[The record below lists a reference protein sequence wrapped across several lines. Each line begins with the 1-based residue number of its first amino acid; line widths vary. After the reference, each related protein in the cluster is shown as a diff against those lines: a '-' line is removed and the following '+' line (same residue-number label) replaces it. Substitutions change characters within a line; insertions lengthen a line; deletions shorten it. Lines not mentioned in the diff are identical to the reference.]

1 MQFSWATFFIEIVNF
16 LILVWIL
23 KRLLYVPIKKAIKLR
38 QQSIQESLD
47 KATKL
52 KHEAEY
58 LKTRYENRLND
69 WGKEKEEQKKE
80 LHQEMIEL
88 KKEEFVKLHEALDKE
103 KEKVET
109 ISKLHLK
116 KQMEMNLQESMR
128 LATNFSTKFL
138 KIFADIELEKKII
151 ETFVEN
157 LSQIPEEQYQSIK
170 SEIDNAPIIKIQSAF
185 PLNDKQKSYITDIF
199 QKRFGNNAICN
210 FNQRPDLLSG
220 LNVQIGSIVL
230 QANLRDELKFFS
242 EVAHGS
248 I

>member
-1 MQFSWATFFIEIVNF
+1 
-16 LILVWIL
+16 
-23 KRLLYVPIKKAIKLR
+23 
-38 QQSIQESLD
+38 
-47 KATKL
+47 
-52 KHEAEY
+52 
-58 LKTRYENRLND
+58 
-69 WGKEKEEQKKE
+69 
-80 LHQEMIEL
+80 MIEL

-116 KQMEMNLQESMR
+116 KQMEINLQESMR

-138 KIFADIELEKKII
+138 NKFADIELEKKII

-157 LSQIPEEQYQSIK
+157 LSQIPKEQYQSIK

-185 PLNDKQKSYITDIF
+185 PLNDEQKSYITDIF